1 MKATSRSR
9 TRIGGLHRS
18 RNTERIVEEANKIL
32 AERRS
37 ATGDVFMTAFKGL
50 RKDGKFRRRLDFAQ
64 ARDILNMAAANVEAS
79 LKKAA

>member
-1 MKATSRSR
+1 
-9 TRIGGLHRS
+9 
-18 RNTERIVEEANKIL
+18 
-32 AERRS
+32 
-37 ATGDVFMTAFKGL
+37 MTAFKGL